1 MIYFDNSATGG
12 FKPNTVQETAIG
24 VMKYL
29 LANPGRSGHRLS
41 VTGGNF
47 VYQARKR
54 ISKFFNNDRVEK
66 VIFTK
71 NCTEALNI
79 AIFGTL
85 KKGDKVITTIFEHN
99 SVLRPLFYLRDLGVI
114 TLKIIAPINNYNITL
129 SDIEREYTSDT
140 NAVIINHVS
149 NVTGAINEVEKIGN
163 FLKDKNT
170 VFIVDGAQSGGHVKI
185 DMISSGIDILCLAG
199 HKGLMAIAG
208 SGVLILQKDIEVA
221 PFMMGGTGTE
231 TFNPHQP
238 TCYPEKLE
246 AGTLNLPSICSLLEG
261 IRYLEKSIA
270 FIGDTLYDMTGF
282 LIEGLQKIENVVVY
296 SKPNTAGIVAFR
308 ILNLSSMEVGEILSN
323 KYDIAVRSGF
333 HCAPLVH
340 KFLKTDEDGLVRVSL
355 SIFNSKKEITTLHSS
370 LKAIVKSI

>member
-12 FKPNTVQETAIG
+12 YKPHTVQETIIG
-24 VMKYL
+24 VTKYL

-47 VYQARKR
+47 VYEARKR
-54 ISKFFNNDRVEK
+54 ISKFFNNDRVDK

-99 SVLRPLFYLRDLGVI
+99 SVLRPLFHLRDLGII
-114 TLKIIAPINNYNITL
+114 TLKIIAPTNNYNITL
-129 SDIEREYTSDT
+129 NDIEREYTT
-140 NAVIINHVS
+140 NTNVVIVNHIS

-170 VFIVDGAQSGGHVKI
+170 IFIVDGAQSGGHIKI
-185 DMISSGIDILCLAG
+185 DMLSSGIDILCLAG
-199 HKGLMAIAG
+199 HKGLLAMAG
-208 SGVLILQKDIEVA
+208 SGVLIFQKDIDIA

-238 TCYPEKLE
+238 SCYPEKLE

-261 IRYLEKSIA
+261 IRYLEKSIT
-270 FIGDTLYDMTGF
+270 FIGDTLYEMTSY
-282 LIEGLQKIENVVVY
+282 LIENLQKVDNIVIY
-296 SKPNTAGIVAFR
+296 SKPNMAGIVAFK
-308 ILNLSSMEVGEILSN
+308 ILNISSIEVGEILSN
-323 KYDIAVRSGF
+323 RYDIAVRSGF

-355 SIFNSKKEITTLHSS
+355 SINNSKKEILTLISS